1 MSLLTCASPWTTD
14 NNNNNSK
21 KRMPTLRKTIKK
33 HSAVKNANDT
43 DDSLE
48 ESESTS
54 LDRLE
59 EDQEERVNKI
69 NKLIGNMSQANA
81 EDSGSGMSDFQ
92 PLSHP
97 VMQTRGGLPE
107 GRDAEDAIDPLENSL
122 QKPPSRI
129 EHTIGEFAASESNTS
144 AQSNPYHVNYH
155 GNYRKVYDAPKI
167 ATPNNYY
174 EKMGLGIQPVMDNTL
189 LEKINYMIHML
200 EQQQNEKTSNL
211 TEEFI
216 LYIFLGVFMIFIVDS
231 FTRGGGKYVR

>member
-1 MSLLTCASPWTTD
+1 MSSLLTCASPWTTD
-14 NNNNNSK
+14 NNNTK

-33 HSAVKNANDT
+33 HDAVKNANDT
-43 DDSLE
+43 EESLE
-48 ESESTS
+48 EREPTS
-54 LDRLE
+54 LDIVE
-59 EDQEERVNKI
+59 EEKEERVDKI
-69 NKLIGNMSQANA
+69 NKLIGNMSQVNA
-81 EDSGSGMSDFQ
+81 ADSGSGMGDFQ

-97 VMQTRGGLPE
+97 ILQTRGGVPE
-107 GRDAEDAIDPLENSL
+107 GRNAEEAIDPLDNSL

-129 EHTIGEFAASESNTS
+129 EHTVGEFSASESNTS

-155 GNYRKVYDAPKI
+155 GNYRRVYEPPKI
-167 ATPNNYY
+167 ATPDNYY
-174 EKMGLGIQPVMDNTL
+174 EKMGLGKQPTLDNTL